1 MEDLNIYSDNVD
13 SENSVSELRSMPFSD
28 EAEQSVLG
36 AMIISRDRI
45 PDVIGLISSGDF
57 YIERHREL
65 FETLNRFV

>member
-36 AMIISRDRI
+36 AMIISRDRM
-45 PDVIGLISSGDF
+45 D
-57 YIERHREL
+57 
-65 FETLNRFV
+65 